1 MSDEEHPDSEFYYPE
16 EQETAE
22 RKASRRGRHFNKVED
37 GKLRG
42 PKDHMFKQKA
52 LGEAPLEGPAMSAQA
67 EWTTL
72 KIALVE
78 AAEEVCGRAKYGK
91 KPEREE
97 WWWNGTVQRRET

>member
-52 LGEAPLEGPAMSAQA
+52 LGKAPLEGPVMSAQA

-78 AAEEVCGRAKYGK
+78 AAGDM
-91 KPEREE
+91 
-97 WWWNGTVQRRET
+97 W